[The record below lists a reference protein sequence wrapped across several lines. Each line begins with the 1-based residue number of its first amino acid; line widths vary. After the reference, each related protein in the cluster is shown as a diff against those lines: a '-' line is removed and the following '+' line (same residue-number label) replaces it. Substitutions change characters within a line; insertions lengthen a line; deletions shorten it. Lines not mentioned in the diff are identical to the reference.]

1 MCQMPLKHSQPGQ
14 AVECIGVFAVSVV
27 TGWAL
32 AHVVAVC
39 WGVPQQLAEDIF
51 MVGLGLALFVSVPLV
66 HL

>member
-1 MCQMPLKHSQPGQ
+1 MCQVPLEHQQPGQ
-14 AVECIGVFAVSVV
+14 AVECIGIFAVSVV

-39 WGVPQQLAEDIF
+39 WGAPQQLAEDIF
-51 MVGLGLALFVSVPLV
+51 RVGLGLALLVGVALV

>member
-1 MCQMPLKHSQPGQ
+1 MCQVPLEHQLPGQ
-14 AVECIGVFAVSVV
+14 AVKYIGSFAVTVV

-51 MVGLGLALFVSVPLV
+51 MVGLGLALLVGIALV